1 MKRLVIRFALVTVIL
16 AAFGQLIQF
25 IVDQQKTP
33 EASLTL
39 LNLGRPKTAEA
50 TTTAFETRRRL
61 ASKCADLF
69 PDYGLKV
76 ECMADSK
83 PDLLITG
90 HGVDRVFARQI
101 LQSKKLVTTFQE
113 AGFVSVTFQDKSHTT
128 FSGEESY
135 TTYDIRPEAQNATVS
150 ERKAEKLE

>member
-1 MKRLVIRFALVTVIL
+1 MKPFIIRFALVTVIL

-25 IVDQQKTP
+25 IVDQQKRP

-39 LNLGRPKTAEA
+39 FIVGRPKTAEA
-50 TTTAFETRRRL
+50 TTTPFETRWRL

-76 ECMADSK
+76 ECVADSK
-83 PDLLITG
+83 PDLLIAG
-90 HGVDRVFARQI
+90 HGVGRVFAHQI

-113 AGFVSVTFQDKSHTT
+113 AGFVSVTFHDK
-128 FSGEESY
+128 
-135 TTYDIRPEAQNATVS
+135 
-150 ERKAEKLE
+150 